1 VCGLLILNTALWC
14 NGNTGDFDSLVLGS
28 NPGRATTNRHMLE
41 EILQEL
47 KDTWDF
53 DSEQLNHIKEKMKDF
68 ALACVMDKKVE
79 NELFASE

>member
-1 VCGLLILNTALWC
+1 
-14 NGNTGDFDSLVLGS
+14 
-28 NPGRATTNRHMLE
+28 MLE